1 MENVSHYT
9 AYKPKPFTK
18 EQRKDTT
25 LLFGGLTWKHERLI
39 QGAFHNLKYKAE
51 PLPNVTRA
59 DLDTGKEL
67 IDVGACCPTIFTT
80 GNLMNFLKDKQAK
93 DGKDAAVN
101 DYAYFTMGACGPCR
115 FGQYRESYAM
125 ALDGLGLRD
134 FRMFFLSQ
142 TELDQGEME
151 GGGFEVNMPLTTGI
165 VWSILIADLLTDME
179 YQTRPYEVVPG
190 QTNKVLKE
198 CIEYMYEVF
207 KNRPIEKF
215 KDNKWLTLGWHVLS
229 NYFTNALKEVTKKW
243 QTIEVNRAQAKPKV
257 KITGEFW
264 LQTHEGDGNY
274 NIKEWLEKEGAEV
287 IPPPISVWLDYLMY
301 FPLHALRE
309 RKNIDKSSSKKIAML
324 KGVIKMYQYSYN
336 RMRKAMNSL
345 PYEMPSQKT
354 LAELAAP
361 YYHYRLDG
369 GEGHMLIG
377 KALYTYHNKKA
388 HMICELT
395 PYSCMPNTMS
405 VGAMANVLGK
415 YPELLYA
422 PIEVKGDSEVHALSR
437 CQMILTEAK
446 KRAQAEYDEV
456 LQKSG
461 LTCEKMELI
470 GINNPDYTHAA
481 FKIPHNGYAGTG
493 ANYVDLLSK
502 YKGKLNKQ
510 KKAVPVENE
519 IENVPELSLA

>member
-1 MENVSHYT
+1 MENVTHYT

-39 QGAFHNLKYKAE
+39 QGAFHNLNYKAE
-51 PLPNVTRA
+51 PLPNISRA

-80 GNLMNFLKDKQAK
+80 GNLMNFLKQKEVEN
-93 DGKDAAVN
+93 GKNSTVN

-115 FGQYRESYAM
+115 FGQYRESYSM

-142 TELDQGEME
+142 TELDQGGQE
-151 GGGFEVNMPLTTGI
+151 GGGLEVNMPLTTGI
-165 VWSILIADLLTDME
+165 IWAILIGDLLTDME
-179 YQTRPYEVVPG
+179 FQTRPYEVIPG

-198 CIEYMYEVF
+198 CIELLYESF
-207 KNRPIEKF
+207 KNRPIQKF
-215 KDNKWLTLGWHVLS
+215 KDNKWLTLSWHVLS
-229 NYFTNALKEVTKKW
+229 NYFTNALKEVTQKW
-243 QTIEVNRAQAKPKV
+243 KTIEVNRAQAKPKV

-274 NIKEWLEKEGAEV
+274 NIKDWLEKEGAEV
-287 IPPPISVWLDYLMY
+287 IPPPIAVWLDYLMH
-301 FPLHALRE
+301 FPLHAMRE
-309 RKNIDKSSSKKIAML
+309 RKNIDKGSAKKIAML
-324 KGVIKMYQYSYN
+324 KSVIKIYQWSYN
-336 RMRKAMNSL
+336 RMRKALNEL
-345 PYEMPSQKT
+345 PYEMPSQAK

-361 YYHYRLDG
+361 YYNYRLDG

-377 KALYTYHNKKA
+377 KALYTYLNKKA

-405 VGAMANVLGK
+405 VGAMANVQGK

-446 KRAQAEYDEV
+446 KRAFAEYEEA
-456 LQKSG
+456 L
-461 LTCEKMELI
+461 EKYAMTAEKLSLI
-470 GINNPDYTHAA
+470 GLNKPEYVRAS

-493 ANYVDLLSK
+493 ANYVHLLSK
-502 YKGKLNKQ
+502 YKGKLSAA
-510 KKAVPVENE
+510 KKMAAAE
-519 IENVPELSLA
+519 IEVENVPELSLA